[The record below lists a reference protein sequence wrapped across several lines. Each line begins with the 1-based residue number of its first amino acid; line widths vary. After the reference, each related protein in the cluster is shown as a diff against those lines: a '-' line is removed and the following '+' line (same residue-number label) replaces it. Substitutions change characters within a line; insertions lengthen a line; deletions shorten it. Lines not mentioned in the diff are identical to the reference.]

1 MAQPIIAPRPRNHSI
16 DIMKGLLVWGMILAH
31 VIKFSADRQWQ
42 QVKIGEF
49 IGDASSFAGFVFCFG
64 YTARFAYLNAQP
76 RYRQMLSTIIKLV
89 LAYYFSG
96 LMSLVLIENQPLT
109 WPRFFDLILLQ
120 KLPMYCEFLISFA
133 ILLSIAM
140 LARKPLRWLLQHP
153 WLMLCLIGALLGATF
168 FPYASVT
175 SVPLSLLVGTNPPLA
190 YPFPALQYSPI
201 FLLGMLFAH
210 QQWHSSWIT
219 WLLGTSGFAWLVW
232 RALEQQPFNRFPPSW
247 HWIVG
252 GLAAALLWFSIASVL
267 SRSTWLVQLFQPI
280 GANTL
285 VYLLLSNL
293 IIFKAIPFN
302 QPLGLATSICYT
314 AVIIGLIWFVLS
326 VSRPPQTIKT

>member
-1 MAQPIIAPRPRNHSI
+1 MAQPILAPRPRNHSI
-16 DIMKGLLVWGMILAH
+16 DVMKGLLVWGMILAH
-31 VIKFSADRQWQ
+31 VIKFSADRQWR
-42 QVKIGEF
+42 QVQLGEF

-64 YTARFAYLNAQP
+64 YTARFAYLNDQP

-89 LAYYFSG
+89 LAFYCSG

-109 WPRFFDLILLQ
+109 WPRFFNLILLQ

-133 ILLSIAM
+133 ILLSVAM

-153 WLMLCLIGALLGATF
+153 WLMLGLIGALLGATF
-168 FPYASVT
+168 FSYASVT

-210 QQWHSSWIT
+210 QQWRGSWIT
-219 WLLGTSGFAWLVW
+219 WLLGACGFAWLVW
-232 RALEQQPFNRFPPSW
+232 RSLEQQPFNRFPPSW

-267 SRSTWLVQLFQPI
+267 SRSTWLVRLFQPI

-293 IIFKAIPFN
+293 IIFKAIPFT
-302 QPLGLATSICYT
+302 QPLGLVTSICYT
-314 AVIIGLIWFVLS
+314 AVIIGLIWFVLN
-326 VSRPPQTIKT
+326 VSRPTQTIKT